1 MIVCAALEV
10 VSVAF
15 EELDFNTNKCPVTQ
29 KGCEIILRVRPSQ
42 GKFPVEQLIS

>member
-1 MIVCAALEV
+1 MILCAALEV

-15 EELDFNTNKCPVTQ
+15 EELDFNKCPVTQ